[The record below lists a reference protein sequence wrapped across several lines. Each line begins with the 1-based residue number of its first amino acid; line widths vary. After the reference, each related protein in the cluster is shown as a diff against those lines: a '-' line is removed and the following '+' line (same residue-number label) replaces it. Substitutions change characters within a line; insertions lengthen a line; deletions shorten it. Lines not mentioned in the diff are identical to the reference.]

1 MEDFRPPFTNHRPP
15 LWRQQMAVQDF
26 RQLEVWQE
34 AMNLVTAVY
43 QYSRVFPKEE
53 TYGLTNQL
61 RRAAV
66 SIPSNIAEGQGRRST
81 KEFLNFLSVARG
93 SLLEVQTQTEIA
105 KRLKYL
111 AEAETKL
118 LEQKAG
124 TVIRLLNGLIRALE
138 RKLA

>member
-1 MEDFRPPFTNHRPP
+1 
-15 LWRQQMAVQDF
+15 MAVQDF

-43 QYSRVFPKEE
+43 QYSKGFPKEE

-61 RRAAV
+61 RRATV

-111 AEAETKL
+111 AESEAKV
-118 LEQKAG
+118 LEQQAG

>member
-1 MEDFRPPFTNHRPP
+1 
-15 LWRQQMAVQDF
+15 MAVQDF

-43 QYSRVFPKEE
+43 QYSKVFPKEE

-61 RRAAV
+61 HRAAV

-118 LEQKAG
+118 LEQQAG

-138 RKLA
+138 RKLE

>member
-1 MEDFRPPFTNHRPP
+1 
-15 LWRQQMAVQDF
+15 MAVQDF

-43 QYSRVFPKEE
+43 QYSKGFPKEE

-111 AEAETKL
+111 AESEAKV
-118 LEQKAG
+118 LEQQAG